1 MKTLIEPLQMG
12 AVSFIETMDHTSLS
26 NITQE
31 EFEQNVEEAIQNLPP
46 SPSVT
51 PATPQASSPDYIP
64 EPPKTPSA
72 APAPGEESAS
82 ALQMPTPAS
91 VAEDTRKFLQR
102 TGTLA
107 QQTISKPL
115 NAIGKILSDA
125 LDGIDDEPGRRKV
138 DAGQWNHPG
147 QYAQY
152 AQQGPQTPQ
161 GGTRPQPIQA
171 PYKARVRHGSGTPS
185 PSHTPINAPSVG
197 PPALPARTNDLFAPY
212 SGTASSLNERGM
224 RSRSPSPNVPP
235 RDLQE
240 EIGAIEDA
248 HRQAARET
256 IVQIFPHVEG
266 EVIDMVLEANGGD
279 LGRTIDALLEI
290 SSS

>member
-1 MKTLIEPLQMG
+1 MG

-26 NITQE
+26 SITQE
-31 EFEQNVEEAIQNLPP
+31 EFEANVETAIQNLPP
-46 SPSVT
+46 SPIVT
-51 PATPQASSPDYIP
+51 PATPSAGPDFLP

-125 LDGIDDEPGRRKV
+125 LDGIEEDGGRKKPESS
-138 DAGQWNHPG
+138 QWNHPERIQ
-147 QYAQY
+147 QYAQD
-152 AQQGPQTPQ
+152 PRTPQ
-161 GGTRPQPIQA
+161 GGGVPIPIMQA
-171 PYKARVRHGSGTPS
+171 PYKARIRPGSATPS
-185 PSHTPINAPSVG
+185 PSQTPTAGGIAGGG
-197 PPALPARTNDLFAPY
+197 PPALPPRGGDYFTPY
-212 SGTASSLNERGM
+212 SGAATSLNRAVGRG
-224 RSRSPSPNVPP
+224 SSTPSPDMQP
-235 RDLQE
+235 RNLE
-240 EIGAIEDA
+240 AEIGAIESA

-256 IVQIFPHVEG
+256 VHQIFPTVEN

-279 LGRTIDALLEI
+279 LGRTIDALLEM
-290 SSS
+290 SAST

>member
-1 MKTLIEPLQMG
+1 MG

-31 EFEQNVEEAIQNLPP
+31 EFEANVEAAIQNLPP
-46 SPSVT
+46 SPVVT
-51 PATPQASSPDYIP
+51 PATPSAGPDFLP

-125 LDGIDDEPGRRKV
+125 LDGIEEDGGRKRPESS
-138 DAGQWNHPG
+138 QWNYPERIQ
-147 QYAQY
+147 QYAQD
-152 AQQGPQTPQ
+152 PRTPQ
-161 GGTRPQPIQA
+161 GGGVPIPIMQA
-171 PYKARVRHGSGTPS
+171 PYKARIRPGSATPS
-185 PSHTPINAPSVG
+185 PSQTPTAGAIVGGG
-197 PPALPARTNDLFAPY
+197 PPALPPRGGDYFAPY
-212 SGTASSLNERGM
+212 SGAATSLNRATGRG
-224 RSRSPSPNVPP
+224 SSTPSPDIQP
-235 RDLQE
+235 RNLE
-240 EIGAIEDA
+240 AEIGAIESA

-256 IVQIFPHVEG
+256 VVQIFPTVEN

-279 LGRTIDALLEI
+279 LGRTIDALLEM
-290 SSS
+290 SATS

>member
-1 MKTLIEPLQMG
+1 
-12 AVSFIETMDHTSLS
+12 MDHTSLS

-31 EFEQNVEEAIQNLPP
+31 EFEGNVEEAIQNLPP
-46 SPSVT
+46 SPSIVPPT
-51 PATPQASSPDYIP
+51 PIVPGPDFIP

-82 ALQMPTPAS
+82 ALQLPTPAS
-91 VAEDTRKFLQR
+91 VAEDTRKFLQK
-102 TGTLA
+102 TGTFA

-115 NAIGKILSDA
+115 NAIGKLLSDA
-125 LDGIDDEPGRRKV
+125 LDGIDDEPGKRRME
-138 DAGQWNHPG
+138 AGQWNHPD

-152 AQQGPQTPQ
+152 AQYAQAPQTPQ

-185 PSHTPINAPSVG
+185 PSHTPINPPPLPPRNNDPFG
-197 PPALPARTNDLFAPY
+197 PYIGAASGLNDRVM
-212 SGTASSLNERGM
+212 G
-224 RSRSPSPNVPP
+224 SRSPSPNFPA
-235 RDLQE
+235 RDLQA

-248 HRQAARET
+248 HRQAARDT
-256 IVQIFPHVEG
+256 VAQIFPHVEG
-266 EVIDMVLEANGGD
+266 EVIDMVLDANGGD

-290 SSS
+290 AGTS